1 MSAEVAI
8 AEFKE
13 RFGGEPE
20 VVTVAPGRIN
30 LIGEHTDYNQ
40 GFVFPAAIDRY
51 VWVAA
56 SRSED
61 GSQVFSLEKGAGQ
74 PFNAATTLPG
84 MTEGWAAYPAGM
96 AWAIRESELGAMPN
110 IHAVVSGEIP
120 IGSGISS
127 SAAIELAF
135 GLAMLKLAGK
145 EIEPVGLARIAQRCE
160 NGYVGVNSGIMDQL
174 ASMLGKAGHAIFIDI
189 KTLETRYAPLPKG
202 VSIAICDTGRPR
214 ALAASQYNQ
223 RRNQCE
229 AASRALGVET
239 LRDATLTQLM
249 DRKPKLDSHVFQ
261 RALHVVTEN
270 QRCLDFAEALDA
282 GNLQKIGELMR
293 ESHASLRDDYA
304 VSSKELDAMSE
315 ACNGAVGCIGARMTG
330 AGFGGACVALVYEEQ
345 FEAFRHAA
353 LDAFLQRTGI
363 EGAIQM
369 CQTSD
374 GARVVA

>member
-1 MSAEVAI
+1 MSVDFAI
-8 AEFKE
+8 AEFKK
-13 RFGGEPE
+13 RLGREPE
-20 VVTVAPGRIN
+20 VVAVAPGRIN

-51 VWVAA
+51 IWVAA
-56 SRSED
+56 SHSPE
-61 GSQVFSLEKGAGQ
+61 GSQVFSTEKGPGQ

-84 MTEGWAAYPAGM
+84 MVEGWAAYPAGM
-96 AWAIRESELGAMPN
+96 AWAIRESDFGAMPN
-110 IHAVVSGEIP
+110 ITALVHGEIP
-120 IGSGISS
+120 IGVGVSS

-145 EIEPVGLARIAQRCE
+145 TIEPVRLAQIAQLCE

-189 KTLETRYAPLPKG
+189 RSLETRYAPLPKG
-202 VSIAICDTGRPR
+202 VAIAICDTGRPR
-214 ALAASQYNQ
+214 ALAESQYNQ
-223 RRNQCE
+223 RRIQCE
-229 AASRALGVET
+229 AASRALGVES

-249 DRKPKLDSHVFQ
+249 DRKPKLDSQVFQ
-261 RALHVVTEN
+261 RAHHVVTEN
-270 QRCLDFAEALDA
+270 QRCLDFADALNA
-282 GNLQKIGELMR
+282 GNLEKVGELMR

-330 AGFGGACVALVYEEQ
+330 AGFGGACVALVHEER
-345 FEAFRHAA
+345 FEDFTREA

-363 EGAIQM
+363 EGSIEM